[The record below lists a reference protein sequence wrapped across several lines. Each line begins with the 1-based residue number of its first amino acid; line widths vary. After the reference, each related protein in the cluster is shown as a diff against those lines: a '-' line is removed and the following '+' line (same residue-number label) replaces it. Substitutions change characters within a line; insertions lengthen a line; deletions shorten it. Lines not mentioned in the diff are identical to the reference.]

1 MLKLEGLFGLVV
13 LALWIFC
20 VVDLIQTREGE
31 VRSLP
36 KIAWVFIVLLF
47 PLVGSI
53 AWLAAGRPQP
63 GPPRASGAG
72 GTTAFP
78 EYDRPGRMTAGS
90 PDDDEAFLRQVRD
103 RAEEQRRRY
112 REEKRRQG
120 QDPSGSAP
128 DEPSG
133 GPSGEPPLEP
143 TDG

>member
-20 VVDLIQTREGE
+20 VIDLIQTREGE

-53 AWLAAGRPQP
+53 AWLAAGRPQVGTP
-63 GPPRASGAG
+63 GGGSRARAG
-72 GTTAFP
+72 VADRFP
-78 EYDRPGRMTAGS
+78 EYDRPGRMAATT
-90 PDDDEAFLRQVRD
+90 PDDDEDFLRQVRE

-112 REEKRRQG
+112 REEKRRQQG
-120 QDPSGSAP
+120 EAPPEAGGTSEDPADP
-128 DEPSG
+128 A
-133 GPSGEPPLEP
+133 
-143 TDG
+143 DG